1 MSFNKLLI
9 LIATALL
16 TGCASVPN
24 VTYNYYPVRWSSSV
38 TVTQT
43 LGCTSTGD
51 DVLVMHAYSV
61 STSYSSDLDKPPY
74 GIKIKDI
81 DRFFADTDFTMTLTD
96 DGRLRGINQS
106 STGQGEGI
114 VKSAVALVSALKA
127 VPLSSFLEGT
137 DKSAPTAKDCKDIDK
152 WGGNKPITIMYRANF
167 SEKDIG
173 KSVPVEVSSESEAL
187 YQRLSGFLPSFTVK
201 IDRADQV
208 KEVLSRPVSVANDSD
223 TVPLTLQK
231 IGSLGIQIVQTG
243 SANEKMVYSARVL
256 TPRQETYTLPIPK
269 AALFGKQNISLVLS
283 DAGAVTSIG
292 YGKTV
297 GISGALNAMGT
308 LANTQ
313 TAATEAAD
321 AKAQADLIAQQQRV
335 MLCRTKPDQC
345 K

>member
-1 MSFNKLLI
+1 MSLNKVVI
-9 LIATALL
+9 VTALL
-16 TGCASVPN
+16 TGCASIPN
-24 VTYNYYPVRWSSSV
+24 VTYNYYPARWSSSI
-38 TVTQT
+38 TVIQT
-43 LGCTSTGD
+43 LGCTSSGE
-51 DVLVMHAYSV
+51 DVLAMHAYSV

-74 GIKIKDI
+74 SIRIKDI

-106 STGQGEGI
+106 SIGQGEGI
-114 VKSAVALVSALKA
+114 VKSAVALVSALKT
-127 VPLSSFLEGT
+127 VSFTKSLEGT
-137 DKSAPTAKDCKDIDK
+137 GISPPTAKDCKDIDK
-152 WGGNKPITIMYRANF
+152 WGGNKPITIIYRVNF

-187 YQRLSGFLPSFTVK
+187 YERLSSFLPSFIVK
-201 IDRADQV
+201 IDGADQV
-208 KEVLSRPVSVANDSD
+208 KEVQSRPVSLANDSD

-231 IGSLGIQIVQTG
+231 IGSLGIQIVQAG
-243 SANEKMVYSARVL
+243 RSNEIMVYSTRVL
-256 TPRQETYTLPIPK
+256 TPLRDTYTLPIPK
-269 AALFGKQNISLVLS
+269 AALFGKQSISLILS

-297 GISGALNAMGT
+297 GVSGALNAMGA

-313 TAATEAAD
+313 TAATEAAET
-321 AKAQADLIAQQQRV
+321 KAQADLIAQQQRL